1 MFSVEGYADASNRLA
16 ACYICLKIALA
27 MIHKGLPLSCHCRR
41 SISLSCH
48 PYCPEGRP
56 LCSLMAEEVV
66 ATAPSPAPSPAP
78 SKSKKVV
85 TVSYLADDFD
95 VISAQ
100 ATAKDN
106 PFHKSLSECFHVLRD
121 SRDEIKPLFSQDP
134 TEEPKPQLKG
144 IMNQVSTAVTVN
156 FIDPTTSPAQG
167 PKPDNMLSKSVK
179 APPIENVY
187 EKLTHVFQRD
197 YGSTLRSIQYRNMR
211 SGENDVISSLPI
223 HSVLFGAGGA
233 SGANGN
239 AANAPWGG
247 AGIMAQ
253 LSDPSEWHTGPFC
266 HVYIAACQGLDHYR
280 NKIRPSLQAFVSQ
293 IESAATQPQLAST
306 GGQGGHSA
314 HFLVV
319 YIPTGP
325 KEKDSDSGKPQ
336 NARNAVA
343 SRLSMVRRRFAN
355 AGSKDDLDGSQH
367 SKDSL
372 DSNDV
377 LSEGDDSEAA
387 AASLNLLS
395 KTERNIYKKI
405 AADFPNGKVCALS
418 RGSLSD
424 KLEAEA
430 VSSSGYAIKTQEW
443 NSFNRCLGS
452 VIVSGF
458 KDRCRKY
465 QDELRRLD
473 AERGSD
479 AIAVKT
485 GKDTSSSFNLAHF
498 FLVKE
503 SLAFTY
509 EQMHLPSEALLQY
522 DEFRAFLPELSDKDY
537 MKAKK
542 DRKDC
547 KALEPEDD
555 SPTLLQLADAG
566 DFLAFRRK
574 IRSVTDVKPI
584 LDIMRRYLFARE
596 LCLLTKMEQPAEL
609 VARCR
614 KFIKLMYS
622 IMMRGIS
629 DKGPAEQKR
638 RKSKAAEW
646 VIQFSWD
653 VKCTSERYLVSMAES
668 ARSMD
673 DAATTQTSPSLL
685 SDASDSAQSERA
697 LARQLSELLE
707 VVRLFYKDLGDS
719 KFGGRNPLRVYE
731 KSLPADMFA
740 PWNPWVPVVAKP
752 VEEKPP
758 SEPPRRVSI
767 MQRASV
773 PQINDV
779 QAKRKFLLSSSFSS
793 EEAYEDTY
801 LEIASSLVT
810 LNRFAGRKRFAARL
824 QGEIAETFVRGG
836 LLVEASEVF
845 KKTVKICRW
854 DHWDRCHFYRLF
866 RLAYC
871 QRTTSKPSEYLK
883 TLVSAFSPR
892 TTAVAPELALL
903 YLQDDLEAVIG
914 HESVGEARY
923 GKLAFLETQFEVVE
937 VSDTPVTLGPAFDR
951 KQLLKRYCSV
961 GETVRI
967 RIILNS
973 NLPRAIDMDSI
984 QLFIV
989 AFDTFSSIIENGESV
1004 EEEDA
1009 FKILSTDASI
1019 KLKPGKNTYTFD
1031 WAPTTAGQYIL
1042 STAEIVWKQG
1052 YFYYDSM
1059 DLPEALHGVDVLPS
1073 DPTHSLSLE
1082 PTVLLPGHDQEVS
1095 ISFDAAS
1102 DFVTAGRLQLSCS
1115 EGVTLIP
1122 PGEDPSNGNWQN
1134 SCEIDLGSYKQGES
1148 KVFTAHVRCG
1158 LLENFSHLSISEI
1171 STVDREHGFAAK
1183 AITTY
1188 LHEESEDADHPMK
1201 NVLEAFAP
1209 ILEKT
1214 ALSVEGVRFVWVSPG
1229 KRAMVSINLISNT
1242 PRYFS
1247 VEEWKLALPPPL
1259 CVTEGS
1265 DLNGDLLKCK
1275 VSDGDQLSFVFDC
1288 SILEGKAA
1296 MATDEPLLQMKLRDD
1311 VGKRFALELP
1321 IDLNEHYL
1329 KLLNETNSKPPIPV
1343 TASLAIGS
1351 MEGSVG
1357 DPVMLTFNIVEGD
1370 LSALETVTFSVVSE
1384 GSDWLIGGQVNGILG
1399 KSSVSCKV
1407 TGIPAVA
1414 GPLSNFPKLVLR
1426 HSPKSGESV
1435 LLTTKIR
1442 YPPPFASHA
1451 RTSEVA
1457 VAFPNAK

>member
-1 MFSVEGYADASNRLA
+1 
-16 ACYICLKIALA
+16 
-27 MIHKGLPLSCHCRR
+27 
-41 SISLSCH
+41 
-48 PYCPEGRP
+48 
-56 LCSLMAEEVV
+56 MAEEE
-66 ATAPSPAPSPAP
+66 AEAPSPAPSPAP
-78 SKSKKVV
+78 TSTKKVE

-106 PFHKSLSECFHVLRD
+106 LFHKSLSECFHVLRD
-121 SRDEIKPLFSQDP
+121 CRDDMKPLFSQDP
-134 TEEPKPQLKG
+134 AEEPKPDLKA
-144 IMNQVSTAVTVN
+144 IMNQLSTAVSVN
-156 FIDPTTSPAQG
+156 FIDPTTNYNQG
-167 PKPDNMLSKSVK
+167 PKADNMLSNSVK
-179 APPIENVY
+179 EPVIENVY
-187 EKLTHVFQRD
+187 EMITHVFQRD

-211 SGENDVISSLPI
+211 SGENDVISSLPV
-223 HSVLFGAGGA
+223 HPVLFRPGGA
-233 SGANGN
+233 STIPNGDT
-239 AANAPWGG
+239 ANAPWGG
-247 AGIMAQ
+247 TGIEGP
-253 LSDPSEWHTGPFC
+253 LIDPSEWHTGPFC
-266 HVYIAACQGLDHYR
+266 HVYIAACQSLDHYR

-293 IESAATQPQLAST
+293 IESAATTPQLAST

-336 NARNAVA
+336 NARKAVA
-343 SRLSMVRRRFAN
+343 SRLSMVRRRFVN
-355 AGSKDDLDGSQH
+355 AGHKDDIDTSQH

-418 RGSLSD
+418 RASLSD
-424 KLEAEA
+424 KLEIEDVSHSGFA
-430 VSSSGYAIKTQEW
+430 VKTQEW
-443 NSFNRCLGS
+443 NSFNRCLGA
-452 VIVSGF
+452 VIVNGF
-458 KDRCRKY
+458 KDRCRRY

-473 AERGSD
+473 AERASV
-479 AIAVKT
+479 ATAAKS
-485 GKDTSSSFNLAHF
+485 GKVTSSSFNLAHF

-509 EQMHLPSEALLQY
+509 EQMQLPSEALLQY
-522 DEFRAFLPELSDKDY
+522 DEFRAFLPELSDRDH

-547 KALEPEDD
+547 KALEPEED
-555 SPTLLQLADAG
+555 SPTLLELADAG
-566 DFLAFRRK
+566 DFLPFRRK
-574 IRSVTDVKPI
+574 IRPVTDLNPI

-614 KFIKLMYS
+614 KFIKLMFS

-629 DKGPAEQKR
+629 DKSPAEEKR
-638 RKSKAAEW
+638 RKAKAAEW

-653 VKCTSERYLVSMAES
+653 VKCTSEQFLVAMFES

-673 DAATTQTSPSLL
+673 DAATAQSSPSLL
-685 SDASDSAQSERA
+685 SDTSDTTRNEIA
-697 LARQLSELLE
+697 LARELSELLE
-707 VVRLFYKDLGDS
+707 VARLFYKDLGDA
-719 KFGGRNPLRVYE
+719 KFVGRNPLRAYE
-731 KSLPADMFA
+731 KSLPADMFV
-740 PWNPWVPVVAKP
+740 PWQPWTPVVAKP
-752 VEEKPP
+752 VEKKTT

-773 PQINDV
+773 PQINAV
-779 QAKRKFLLSSSFSS
+779 KAERKFILSNSFSS

-801 LEIASSLVT
+801 LEIACSLVT

-824 QGEIAETFVRGG
+824 QGEIAESFVRSG
-836 LLVEASEVF
+836 LLVEASDVF

-854 DHWDRCHFYRLF
+854 DHWDRCHFFRLF

-923 GKLAFLETQFEVVE
+923 GKLAFLEIQFEVE
-937 VSDTPVTLGPAFDR
+937 DVSDTPVNLGNAFDR
-951 KQLLKRYCSV
+951 KQLVKQYCSV

-967 RIILNS
+967 KLTLTS
-973 NLPRAIDMDSI
+973 NLPRAIELDSL

-989 AFDTFSSIIENGESV
+989 AFESFSAIIENHESI

-1009 FKILSTDASI
+1009 FKILSTGAPI
-1019 KLKPGKNTYTFD
+1019 KLEPGKNTYTFD
-1031 WAPTTAGQYIL
+1031 WAPSSAGQYIL

-1073 DPTHSLSLE
+1073 DPTHTLSLE
-1082 PTVLLPGHDQEVS
+1082 PDVLLPGHDQEVS
-1095 ISFDAAS
+1095 ISFDAAA
-1102 DFVTAGRLQLSCS
+1102 DFVTAGKLQLTCS
-1115 EGVTLIP
+1115 EGLTLIP
-1122 PGEDPSNGNWQN
+1122 PGDDPATGNWQS
-1134 SCEIDLGSYKQGES
+1134 SCELDLGSYKPGET
-1148 KVFTAHVRCG
+1148 KLFTAHVRCG
-1158 LLENFSHLSISEI
+1158 LIENFSHVSISEK
-1171 STVDREHGFAAK
+1171 SSLDRAHGFSVK

-1201 NVLEAFAP
+1201 NLIEAFAP

-1214 ALSVEGVRFVWVSPG
+1214 ALSVEGVDLDWISAG
-1229 KRAMVSINLISNT
+1229 KRAIVSINLISNT

-1247 VEEWKLALPPPL
+1247 LEEWELVLPPPL
-1259 CVTEGS
+1259 RVTEGI

-1275 VSDGDQLSFVFDC
+1275 VSDGDQLALAFDC
-1288 SILEGKAA
+1288 SIAEGKAE
-1296 MATDEPLLQMKLRDD
+1296 MATDKSILRVKLCDD
-1311 VGKRFALELP
+1311 VGKRFTLELP

-1329 KLLNETNSKPPIPV
+1329 KLLDESSAKAPITV
-1343 TASLAIGS
+1343 TASLLIDS
-1351 MEGSVG
+1351 IEGSVG
-1357 DPVMLTFNIVEGD
+1357 EPVMLTFNIVEGE
-1370 LSALETVTFSVVSE
+1370 LAALDTITYSIALE
-1384 GSDWLIGGQVNGILG
+1384 GSDWLVGGQVNGILD
-1399 KSSVSCKV
+1399 KSSLSCQV
-1407 TGIPAVA
+1407 IGIPAVA
-1414 GPLSNFPKLVLR
+1414 GPLSSFPRLILR
-1426 HSPKSGESV
+1426 HSPKSGEV
-1435 LLTTKIR
+1435 VPLTTR
-1442 YPPPFASHA
+1442 LQYPSAFESHA

-1457 VAFPNAK
+1457 VAFPNTK